1 MEPGPRAWQCRRMT
15 TGGARDWDLRA
26 DELSSAAL
34 AEGRPTDWFDELYAE
49 GVAGRVGMPWD
60 RADAQPELAA
70 WWERDGHALPAG
82 RAVVVGCGLGADAEF
97 LARAGWAT
105 TAFDVAPTAVEEARR
120 RHPDSPVDY
129 RVADLL
135 DLPADLV
142 GGFDL
147 VVEIFTLQALPDP
160 PRTDA
165 AAAVASLLAP
175 GGTLVLVAFRATD
188 DGPAGGPPF
197 PLTPADL
204 ALVAVGGVELRTTEA
219 LPGPRL
225 RATYRRS

>member
-1 MEPGPRAWQCRRMT
+1 MT
-15 TGGARDWDLRA
+15 SGRDRDWDLRA
-26 DELSSAAL
+26 DELSAA
-34 AEGRPTDWFDELYAE
+34 AIVEGRPTAWFDELYAE
-49 GVAGRVGMPWD
+49 GVAGTVGMPWD
-60 RADAQPELAA
+60 RADAQPELVA
-70 WWERDGHALPAG
+70 WWDREVHGLIRG

-97 LARAGWAT
+97 LAREGWAT
-105 TAFDVAPTAVEEARR
+105 TAFDVAPTAIGEARR
-120 RHPDSPVDY
+120 RHPDSAVDY

-135 DLPADLV
+135 DLPADLA

-175 GGTLVLVAFRATD
+175 GGVLVLIAFGATD
-188 DGPAGGPPF
+188 DGPADGPPF

-204 ALVAVGGVELRTTEA
+204 AAVAVGGVELRTNEE

-225 RATYRRS
+225 RATYQRG